1 MNSEIQIIIADDHP
15 IVRQGLRQVIERE
28 ADLKVLAEAEDG
40 VVAVEQIVEFKPDV
54 AVLDLDMPRMD
65 GLEVLRVVRERALT
79 VAVIMLTVHREEAFF
94 NRALQLGAQ
103 GYMLKDSALADIVNG
118 IRAVAAGQNFVS
130 PLLTSYL
137 FQQKSGSPKP
147 DRSALEQ
154 LTQTERQV
162 LKLIAEYKT
171 NNQIAEELY
180 VSPLTVK
187 THRRNISIKLGL
199 EGKHTL
205 MKFALDHKAEL

>member
-1 MNSEIQIIIADDHP
+1 MTSEIQITIADDHP

-28 ADLKVLAEAEDG
+28 ADLKVLAEADDG
-40 VVAVEQIVEFKPDV
+40 VMALEQIETFKPDV
-54 AVLDLDMPRMD
+54 AVLDLDMPGMD
-65 GLEVLRVVRERALT
+65 GLEVLRVLRERALT
-79 VAVIMLTVHREEAFF
+79 VAVIILTVHREEAFF
-94 NRALQLGAQ
+94 SRALELGAR
-103 GYMLKDSALADIVNG
+103 GYMLKDSALADIVSG
-118 IRAVAAGQNFVS
+118 IRAVNAGQNNVS

-137 FQQKSGSPKP
+137 FQQKRGSANQDQP
-147 DRSALEQ
+147 ALEQ
-154 LTQTERQV
+154 LTETERQV
-162 LKLIAEYKT
+162 LKQIAEYKT

-205 MKFALDHKAEL
+205 MKFALDHKTEL

>member
-1 MNSEIQIIIADDHP
+1 MVSEIQIIIADDHP

-28 ADLKVLAEAEDG
+28 SDLKVLAEADDG
-40 VVAVEQIVEFKPDV
+40 LVALEQIAKFQPDV

-65 GLEVLRVVRERALT
+65 GLEVLRVLRERALT

-94 NRALQLGAQ
+94 NCALQLGAQ

-118 IRAVAAGQNFVS
+118 IRAVAAGQNYVS

-137 FQQKSGSPKP
+137 FQQKTAAPQKERP
-147 DRSALEQ
+147 VLEQ

-171 NNQIAEELY
+171 NNQIAAELY

-187 THRRNISIKLGL
+187 THRRNISIKLEL

>member
-1 MNSEIQIIIADDHP
+1 MNDEIRLIIADDHP

-28 ADLKVLAEAEDG
+28 ADLKVIAEADNGEVALAEIEAR
-40 VVAVEQIVEFKPDV
+40 KPDV
-54 AVLDLDMPRMD
+54 AILDLDMPRMD
-65 GLEVLRVVRERALT
+65 GLEVLRLLRERAEI

-94 NRALQLGAQ
+94 TRALQLGAQ
-103 GYMLKDSALADIVNG
+103 GYILKDSALADIVSG
-118 IRAVAAGQNFVS
+118 IRAVAAGQNYVS

-137 FQQKSGSPKP
+137 FQQRERPLKTEPQ
-147 DRSALEQ
+147 ALEQ
-154 LTQTERQV
+154 LTQTERAV

-171 NNQIAEELY
+171 NHQIADGLC
-180 VSPLTVK
+180 VSPLTIK

-205 MKFALDHKAEL
+205 MKFALDHKDEL

>member
-1 MNSEIQIIIADDHP
+1 MTSDIRIIIADDHP

-28 ADLKVLAEAEDG
+28 SDLRVLGEADDG
-40 VVAVEQIVEFKPDV
+40 VIALELISRFQPEV
-54 AVLDLDMPRMD
+54 AVLDVDMPRMD
-65 GLEVLRVVRERALT
+65 GLEVLRELRQRRIS

-118 IRAVAAGQNFVS
+118 IRAVAAGQNYVS

-137 FQQKSGSPKP
+137 FQQKKNAPKIEAP
-147 DRSALEQ
+147 ALEQ
-154 LTQTERQV
+154 LTQAERQV

-171 NNQIAEELY
+171 NNQIADELC

-187 THRRNISIKLGL
+187 THRRNISVKLEL

>member
-1 MNSEIQIIIADDHP
+1 MTEKITLIIADDHP
-15 IVRQGLRQVIERE
+15 IVRQGLRHVIERE
-28 ADLKVLAEAEDG
+28 TDLKVIAEADDG
-40 VVAVEQIVEFKPDV
+40 VAALERIEELKPHVALLDV
-54 AVLDLDMPRMD
+54 DMPRMD
-65 GLEVLRVVRERALT
+65 GFELLRVMRERSLN

-103 GYMLKDSALADIVNG
+103 GYLLKDSALAEIVSG

-137 FQQKSGSPKP
+137 FQKKAAPKSAGLSVE
-147 DRSALEQ
+147 L
-154 LTQTERQV
+154 LTETERQV
-162 LKLIAEYKT
+162 LKLIAEYQT
-171 NNQIAEELY
+171 NNQIAAQLFI
-180 VSPLTVK
+180 SPLTVK
-187 THRRNISIKLGL
+187 THRRNISVKLGL

>member
-1 MNSEIQIIIADDHP
+1 MSSEIRITIADDHP

-28 ADLKVLAEAEDG
+28 ADLKVVAEADDG
-40 VVAVEQIVEFKPDV
+40 VMALEQIEALKPDV
-54 AVLDLDMPRMD
+54 AVLDLDMPGMD
-65 GLEVLRVVRERALT
+65 GLEVLRVLRERMFT
-79 VAVIMLTVHREEAFF
+79 VAVIILTVHREEAFF
-94 NRALQLGAQ
+94 NRALQLGAK
-103 GYMLKDSALADIVNG
+103 GYMLKDSALADIVSG
-118 IRAVAAGQNFVS
+118 IRAVKAGQNYVS

-137 FQQKSGSPKP
+137 FKQKTAGPQTQRP
-147 DRSALEQ
+147 TLEQ

-205 MKFALDHKAEL
+205 MKFALDHKTDL

>member
-1 MNSEIQIIIADDHP
+1 MSIRIIIADDHP

-28 ADLKVLAEAEDG
+28 ADLKVLAEADDG
-40 VVAVEQIVEFKPDV
+40 VVALEHIVAFTPDV
-54 AVLDLDMPRMD
+54 AVLDLDMPKMD
-65 GLEVLRVVRERALT
+65 GLEVLQSLRERGVT
-79 VAVIMLTVHREEAFF
+79 TAVIMLTVHREEAFF
-94 NRALQLGAQ
+94 NRALEFGAQ

-118 IRAVAAGQNFVS
+118 IRAVAGGQNYVS

-137 FQQKSGSPKP
+137 FSQKKGATRTERAPV
-147 DRSALEQ
+147 EQ
-154 LTQTERQV
+154 LTHAERQV

-171 NNQIAEELY
+171 NNHIADELC

-187 THRRNISIKLGL
+187 THRRNISIKLEL